1 MSDPG
6 ACTLAGH
13 ITQLGW
19 LVIVNIV
26 ISEFTSGSDKGFI
39 EDFGSMNGCLCSNTC
54 SSIFSLICSF
64 D

>member
-6 ACTLAGH
+6 ACTFAGH

-26 ISEFTSGSDKGFI
+26 ISEFTSGSDKGCI
-39 EDFGSMNGCLCSNTC
+39 EGFGSMNGCLCSNTC
-54 SSIFSLICSF
+54 ISIFSLVCVN
-64 D
+64 